1 MRATMNG
8 LPSHLRKA
16 VRDLSAAGGR
26 VTRDGNCLSIDGP
39 AVAADAVRAHAEELA
54 QYVLPAVTAE
64 EAKLVRGLL
73 ADAGAG
79 VAYVTAPDAARQI
92 VAEIVVSAPDVIGLD
107 FETEVLPEFRQPIPI
122 GSTRPVTSPS
132 DSHTMVQRVLRSIPI
147 ARRSDWSKSGPVAS
161 VSMSS
166 ICAPL
171 PGQISRHCSL
181 RRSPSSTRYSKSSG

>member
-39 AVAADAVRAHAEELA
+39 AVAADAVSAHAEELA

-92 VAEIVVSAPDVIGLD
+92 VAGIVVSAPDVIGLD

-122 GSTRPVTSPS
+122 RFNKTGNLAVRQPHDGAAGAALDPY
-132 DSHTMVQRVLRSIPI
+132 RSKV
-147 ARRSDWSKSGPVAS
+147 RLVKSGPVAS

-171 PGQISRHCSL
+171 PGRISRHCSL
-181 RRSPSSTRYSKSSG
+181 CRSPSSTRYSKSSG